1 MASEGNYPVIII
13 TEIINFLF
21 KLKMTSCEI
30 GIFWFTLDFRKNI
43 VNDKFILQLYIKS
56 IFTQITVINR
66 NNI

>member
-21 KLKMTSCEI
+21 ELKMTSCEI

-43 VNDKFILQLYIKS
+43 VNDKLFLNYI
-56 IFTQITVINR
+56 
-66 NNI
+66 